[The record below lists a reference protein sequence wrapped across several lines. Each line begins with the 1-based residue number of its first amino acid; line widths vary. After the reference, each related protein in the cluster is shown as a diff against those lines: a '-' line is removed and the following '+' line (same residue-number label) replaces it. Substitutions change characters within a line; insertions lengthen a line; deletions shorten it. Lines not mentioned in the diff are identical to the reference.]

1 MAENKN
7 SFIKSKMNKDLDDR
21 LVPNNE
27 YRDAQNIAVS
37 RSEDQDVG
45 ALEAVLGNEKV
56 IDSSDGTQCIGT
68 HIDDASGYIYYFM
81 TDNTTSATLL
91 PTSTK
96 KCKIL
101 RWQPSSNTSTPQTLV
116 SGVFLNFSTTSRVT
130 GINLLENLLF
140 WTDNR
145 NQPRVINVVTASLNS
160 SYYDSETSVTVCKFA
175 PYLAPDLI
183 DLRSISDLKPSTM
196 SDAENLPVI
205 AIGSYTWATDNLDV
219 TRYRNGDLIPQAES
233 YTDWVNYDTASTGC
247 WCYYDNQLSNGVVYQ
262 KLYNRHAVTDSRNL
276 APYGYTLATE
286 AMFTNLKSD
295 TATGT
300 PGNIKSTDLWT
311 STSSASNNTKGFDGT
326 PSGQRKATAAN
337 DDFANLTTEA
347 RYWIADANKYFL
359 IEDNANAPTIVTNSG
374 TKQGYAVRVT
384 QNAGFKGWQG
394 DPEFIKDK
402 FVRFSYRFKFADGE
416 YSIIAPFTQEC
427 FIPQQEGWFL
437 NDDEDDA
444 MRSTIIKFMQNSI
457 NNIVLNIQLP
467 SLDIVSD
474 YQVSDIDIIYKES
487 DSLAY
492 KILQSI
498 EVTPQFI
505 TNLNNTNI
513 YQYTYQS
520 TIPFKTLPTDETTRV
535 YDKVPV
541 RALTQEV
548 AGNRVMYGNFIQGY
562 NAPLGLDYAVAS
574 GDRTAQSAEEYP
586 QHSVKQNR
594 NYQVGIIL
602 ADKWGR
608 QTDVVL
614 SSKDNVLVAGGEPVE
629 GSNYFTTYRYAENA
643 ELTKSWTGENLNLT
657 FDSVININGDNSALY
672 AQPSMY
678 TIGSSSAPTY
688 ASPWAGFL
696 NYSVQEQ
703 NTVASQV
710 CYAWTNMLVG
720 TVASGNT
727 LKLYTNDGS
736 GWVEVTL
743 PFTASTN
750 GSGQLQTCFNSGASL
765 SVSGL
770 KIKLVYL
777 FEGTTNEAGKYR
789 YQLDYLK
796 LDADTT
802 ASIANTTALFG
813 VGRSLRGKYVDYT
826 EVKTFAQVGTTD
838 VFNIYTDDEI
848 SDNYM
853 FQGDTDPASNP
864 TTRTEPKT
872 DKQVSNFT
880 YNINVNGFYSY
891 RVVVKQQQQEFY
903 NVYLPGII
911 SGYPIQGNTTEIGS
925 TAFCVLVHDNINKV
939 PRQLTEIS
947 NQDVQFN
954 SDLTWFGR
962 VTNNTAA
969 GAGNNTQFF
978 PNTTPDSVELIGG
991 IRDVFP
997 EIDFTAGAAGTPPY
1011 INSNSIFDLDQKP
1024 FVAKISVQ
1032 KAMGVPQGDF
1042 NTTTGSAEY
1051 PDVMS
1056 LSVYETSPTVSNLD
1070 LFWESSTTGL
1080 ISDIN
1085 EAVVGSGT
1093 AITGLSS
1100 FVWQYNEGDCAGSD
1114 ITTAFFAQTPQGNDV
1129 STTAILSSVYSYDP
1143 VSQNLDTSVNRN
1155 NEFQIAAAGGG
1166 AWKLQNT
1173 ATNACLTDFEWL
1185 QKYQFNIQFTQADGT
1200 TSNQSFTRT
1209 LANDVPII
1217 NLVNSP
1223 QPEATDTTIL
1233 KWTGTA
1239 FNGIGKVEGFNG
1251 SCDACDKSKDLVW
1264 TIQSC
1269 RWKSVVTGNWY
1280 SEITGTNTA
1289 APLAS
1294 TDIATYFYIKAQSE
1308 QNAAT
1313 CSGGSPENFY
1323 GIWLERKADVSG
1335 SIGTL
1340 QGDFFSSTLHEVVIQ
1355 LSDTNGTSASET
1367 LAIQFTPSAVTYTG
1381 VVANYYTASTTPSDP
1396 NYIVPAQHWLSTP
1409 TGSGMQPG
1417 CSSAYASPTLP
1428 IWVGGI
1434 QNWTSN
1440 KIYIYMKVYS
1450 TALPTPAFA
1459 LQASFGGYNT
1469 DTTSAMKAPA
1479 YGDGTNGLDPSG
1491 SSPTNGP
1498 ATVAY
1503 DTTGIVYSL
1512 VGSLEAFTPTA
1523 AATNAGVVPGDNASA
1538 AFGASQ
1544 NFKDSAWI
1552 NCKLEW
1558 TNFTDCSAGAKVT
1571 LVYDLVGNPAPVSP
1585 QNVTAASGVP
1595 PFHTSVWYKTSG
1607 WPGA

>member
-56 IDSSDGTQCIGT
+56 IDSSDGTQCIGKYV
-68 HIDDASGYIYYFM
+68 DEASGYIYYFM
-81 TDNTTSATLL
+81 TDNTESATLL
-91 PTSTK
+91 PNSTK

-130 GINLLENLLF
+130 GVNLLENLLF

-145 NQPRVINVVTASLNS
+145 NQPRVINVVTASLNN
-160 SYYDSETSVTVCKFA
+160 SYYNSETSITVCKFA

-183 DLRSISDLKPSTM
+183 DLRSTSDLKPSTM

-205 AIGSYTWATDNLDV
+205 TIGTYTWATDNLDV

-233 YTDWVNYDTASTGC
+233 YTDWVAYDTASTGC
-247 WCYYDNQLSNGVVYQ
+247 WCYYENQLSNGVVYQ
-262 KLYNRHAVTDSRNL
+262 KLYNRHAVTDARNL

-286 AMFTNLKSD
+286 AMWSNLITE

-300 PGNIKSTDLWT
+300 PANIKSTDLWT
-311 STSSASNNTKGFDGT
+311 STSSASNNTRGFDGT

-347 RYWIADANKYFL
+347 RYWVADANKYFL
-359 IEDNANAPTIVTNSG
+359 IEDNSNAPTIVANSN
-374 TKQGYAVRVT
+374 TKEGYAVRVT

-427 FIPQQEGWFL
+427 FIPQQEGVFL
-437 NDDEDDA
+437 NNDEDDA

-457 NNIVLNIQLP
+457 NNIILNIQLP
-467 SLDIVSD
+467 SLDIVND

-498 EVTPQFI
+498 EITPQFI

-541 RALTQEV
+541 RALTQETT
-548 AGNRVMYGNFIQGY
+548 GNRVMYANFIQGY
-562 NAPLGLDYAVAS
+562 NAPLGLDYAIAS
-574 GDRTAQSAEEYP
+574 GDRTAQNAEEYP

-594 NYQVGIIL
+594 NYQVGLIL

-608 QTDVVL
+608 QTDVIL
-614 SSKDNVLVAGGEPVE
+614 SSKDNVLVAGGEPTE
-629 GSNYFTTYRYAENA
+629 GSNYFTNYRAVENA
-643 ELTKSWTGENLNLT
+643 ELTRTWTGENLNIT
-657 FDSVININGDNSALY
+657 FDSVININGDSSALY
-672 AQPSMY
+672 AQPSLY

-703 NTVASQV
+703 NTVAGQV

-736 GWVEVTL
+736 GWIEVTL
-743 PFTASTN
+743 PFTPSTN

-770 KIKLVYL
+770 KIKLEYL
-777 FEGTTNEAGKYR
+777 FEGTTNQAGKYR

-939 PRQLTEIS
+939 PRQLKEIS

-962 VTNNTAA
+962 VTNNTATA
-969 GAGNNTQFF
+969 AGNNEQFS

-997 EIDFTAGAAGTPPY
+997 AMLYDAGAAGTPPY
-1011 INSNSIFDLDQKP
+1011 INTNSIFDLDQKP

-1032 KAMGVPQGDF
+1032 KAIGVPQGDF

-1093 AITGLSS
+1093 AITGLSA
-1100 FVWQYNEGDCAGSD
+1100 FNWEYNEGDCVGAD

-1129 STTAILSSVYSYDP
+1129 NVTAILSSVYSYDP
-1143 VSQNLDTSVNRN
+1143 SSQNLDTSINRN
-1155 NEFQIAAAGGG
+1155 DEFQIVAAGGG

-1173 ATNACLTDFEWL
+1173 ATNACLTNFEWL

-1200 TSNQSFTRT
+1200 ISNQSFTRT
-1209 LANDVPII
+1209 LINDTPII
-1217 NLVNSP
+1217 DLAAAP
-1223 QPEATDTTIL
+1223 QPSATDTTIL
-1233 KWTGTA
+1233 KPTGTG
-1239 FNGIGKVEGFNG
+1239 FNGIGLVKGYNG
-1251 SCDACDKSKDLVW
+1251 SCDSCDKSKDLVW

-1269 RWKSVVTGNWY
+1269 RWKSVVTGDWY
-1280 SEITGTNTA
+1280 SEITGTNTS

-1294 TDIATYFYIKAQSE
+1294 TDIATYFYIKAQAE
-1308 QNAAT
+1308 QNASS
-1313 CSGGSPENFY
+1313 CSGGSPENYY

-1355 LSDTNGTSASET
+1355 LSDTNGTSESET
-1367 LAIQFTPSAVTYTG
+1367 LAVQFTPSAVTYTG
-1381 VVANYYTASTTPSDP
+1381 VVSNYYSSSSDDTDPTYIANPFLATPTSGGMYAGCATSYSDP
-1396 NYIVPAQHWLSTP
+1396 VLP
-1409 TGSGMQPG
+1409 T
-1417 CSSAYASPTLP
+1417 
-1428 IWVGGI
+1428 WVGGI
-1434 QNWTSN
+1434 QNWTTN
-1440 KIYIYMKVYS
+1440 KVYIYMKVYS
-1450 TALPTPAFA
+1450 TVFPAPAFV
-1459 LQASFGGYNT
+1459 LSGTFGGYNT
-1469 DTTSAMKAPA
+1469 DTTSTMKAPA
-1479 YGDGTNGLDPSG
+1479 YGDGTNGFG
-1491 SSPTNGP
+1491 GATEGP
-1498 ATVAY
+1498 VTLSY
-1503 DTTGIVYSL
+1503 DTAGVSYHI
-1512 VGSLEAFTPTA
+1512 VGSLEPFTPTA

-1538 AFGASQ
+1538 SFGASQ
-1544 NFKDSAWI
+1544 NFKESAWI
-1552 NCKLEW
+1552 NCKLAW
-1558 TNFTDCSAGAKVT
+1558 TSLNSCSVGAKVT
-1571 LVYDLVGNPAPVSP
+1571 LVYDLVGNPTPVSP

-1595 PFHTSVWYKTSG
+1595 PFHTSVWYKTTG